1 MTENKLQK
9 SLLIFALCFT
19 LLSVYAA
26 RAYLMDWF
34 LADFSPWTV
43 SGTVTD
49 ITNGSPLDLAEIHVD
64 GGKTYSIY
72 NGTFKLENVRRL
84 SEVFIV
90 SPDLYE
96 DYPAPIGCQETPP
109 GQVARRKAICNIALY
124 PTAENV
130 AVRVEINL
138 AVVRPETDAELQNR
152 NAALWDLMEPES
164 RRALGSRSSF
174 IEMMINHNLILR
186 KMKQQEVAFKIVTT
200 AAQRL
205 EAWRDPLSGNNYTGV
220 AEISV
225 LRTYASGKTLMVS
238 DRFAR
243 VGGIWRYIPDFR
255 LVDIQSFNNTYGWVL
270 KLKE

>member
-1 MTENKLQK
+1 MSKRYFQK
-9 SLLIFALCFT
+9 SLLLFAVCFT
-19 LLSVYAA
+19 LLTVYFV
-26 RAYLMDWF
+26 RGDLTDWF
-34 LADFSPWTV
+34 LANFSPWTV

-49 ITNGSPLDLAEIHVD
+49 ITNGSPLDLAEIYVD

-72 NGTFKLENVRRL
+72 NGTFKLGNVHRL
-84 SEVFIV
+84 GEVFIV

-96 DYPAPIGCQETPP
+96 DYSKPVDCQRTPS
-109 GQVARRKAICNIALY
+109 GQVAPRKAICNIALY

-138 AVVRPETDAELQNR
+138 TVVRPETDLELQNR

-164 RRALGSRSSF
+164 RKALGSRAAF
-174 IEMMINHNLILR
+174 IDTMVIHNLILK
-186 KMKQQEVAFKIVTT
+186 KMKQQELTFKMEM
-200 AAQRL
+200 AKARRL
-205 EAWRDPLSGNNYTGV
+205 EVWQDPLSGNRYTDV
-220 AEISV
+220 AEIPV
-225 LRTYASGKTLMVS
+225 FRTYASGKTLTVS

-255 LVDIQSFNNTYGWVL
+255 LADIRSFDSTYGWVL